1 MNRNKALSI
10 IAITLALIL
19 ITGVVSGTFK
29 HSFTYLEFNTGSTTW
44 KESDETRTSWSIEIL
59 NNLEYNTTEA
69 LPVAKVLFSNS
80 TNATVSLPLHFNTWY
95 TDSGST
101 WAFEVR
107 LATTVN
113 PGADDY
119 AKLVTVENL
128 EYGEDGAVC
137 LTLDSD
143 GEFNVGNSTDE
154 DAYLEKYSLGEFDIS
169 YVGQVGSFSENG
181 TCALS
186 GYISVEVGDYSVSS
200 SESLMSVMPAIVS
213 LACFGIAL
221 GFVGKVMRS
230 NR

>member
-1 MNRNKALSI
+1 MDRNKALSI
-10 IAITLALIL
+10 IALTLSLVLMI
-19 ITGVVSGTFK
+19 GVVSATFK

-80 TNATVSLPLHFNTWY
+80 TNATTSLPLHFNTWY

-107 LATTVN
+107 LATKVN

-119 AKLVTVENL
+119 AKLVTVEKL
-128 EYGEDGAVC
+128 EYGEDGVVC
-137 LTLDSD
+137 LSLDSD
-143 GEFNVGNSTDE
+143 GEFNVGNSTDA
-154 DAYLEKYSLGEFDIS
+154 DAYLEKYSLGAFDIS
-169 YVGQVGSFSENG
+169 YIGRVGSFSENG

-186 GYISVEVGDYSVSS
+186 GYISVEVDDYVVSTS
-200 SESLMSVMPAIVS
+200 QSLMSVMPTLVS
-213 LACFGIAL
+213 FACFGIAL
-221 GFVGKVMRS
+221 GFVSKVMR